1 MLVCLS
7 AKLKIRFCF
16 SFVRLVAA
24 QQIGRIVMARVL
36 RGGSGVCVCVR
47 GGGVGG
53 GVNRSIAIPVGCCFG
68 LIVHVSC

>member
-24 QQIGRIVMARVL
+24 QQIGSIVMARVR
-36 RGGSGVCVCVR
+36 RGGSGVWVC
-47 GGGVGG
+47 VGG
-53 GVNRSIAIPVGCCFG
+53 GGRGFLNRSIAIPVGCCFG